1 MRRIVF
7 AVFMALIV
15 NPVFAEEVTPR
26 PRLENYA
33 NYNEFLAAVYAY
45 KKQLELEKKF
55 ADSIVINIQLSE
67 KSDTEQSK
75 VSVMPIKS
83 PEMSPLVD
91 TYLPPLVISGP
102 EDLEMAIEAAKRF
115 LHPIYQ
121 ERLRY
126 QRTTVQSFPLKPLE
140 LSVLGEAAI
149 GNGLKLS
156 SSPDIEQQVASNL
169 AGNTPD
175 KKTKEAL
182 EQSDDMSE
190 ASLSILKKAGT
201 FFGNDVFINGP
212 VSDASVSVQYRP

>member
-1 MRRIVF
+1 
-7 AVFMALIV
+7 
-15 NPVFAEEVTPR
+15 
-26 PRLENYA
+26 
-33 NYNEFLAAVYAY
+33 
-45 KKQLELEKKF
+45 
-55 ADSIVINIQLSE
+55 
-67 KSDTEQSK
+67 
-75 VSVMPIKS
+75 
-83 PEMSPLVD
+83 
-91 TYLPPLVISGP
+91 
-102 EDLEMAIEAAKRF
+102 
-115 LHPIYQ
+115 
-121 ERLRY
+121 
-126 QRTTVQSFPLKPLE
+126 
-140 LSVLGEAAI
+140 VLGEAAI